1 MATADLE
8 AAIAALPVRKQ
19 RLRETFDR
27 LVACAPPHYHLPFTW
42 DDIDAHVSSLHA
54 SLSLRFRQ
62 MQQQPHPGAPVS
74 ATAIHDAEQ
83 PHPCVPVPATATPA
97 DGQPDP
103 CVPVSATHGESI
115 QEDEEMSG
123 GRRHGLCGGAMAPG
137 RRVPVP
143 ATATPAD
150 GQPDPCV
157 PVSATHG
164 ESIQEDEEMVMED
177 EDASP
182 VQEDDRVEDAGMGF
196 VGAPWRQAG
205 GTRDQEFP
213 VPARAHALDA
223 GSPMLRQPYTAF
235 PPEVHSQLNL
245 PMLQRQQPYM
255 RYQQQEFPAMAVAR
269 NTYNIPPM
277 VQQPYPYHN
286 IPPMVQ
292 RPYVPYFR
300 QEFSPDFRQ
309 EFFPD
314 DDVTRQPFRQE
325 FSPGFRQD
333 FFPDDDVT
341 RQPFRQEFSFRQEF
355 FPDVTR
361 QARMGIDH
369 VLQEQYMAM
378 AHHRPYS
385 PQQQYM
391 AHHQPHFPVA
401 QAPSAHGQGSN
412 TKRRPPSKTTD
423 TDNINVRSSKPSKKS
438 RRNFHKHHGKPKPNN
453 EPFQKKT
460 IYDYF

>member
-1 MATADLE
+1 MADMSSPTGQARPAAPMATADLE

-83 PHPCVPVPATATPA
+83 PHPC
-97 DGQPDP
+97 
-103 CVPVSATHGESI
+103 
-115 QEDEEMSG
+115 
-123 GRRHGLCGGAMAPG
+123 
-137 RRVPVP
+137 VPVP

>member
-1 MATADLE
+1 MAAMSSRTGHAPPAAPMATADLE

-83 PHPCVPVPATATPA
+83 PHPSVPVPATATLI
-97 DGQPDP
+97 GEQPDP
-103 CVPVSATHGESI
+103 CVLVSAT
-115 QEDEEMSG
+115 
-123 GRRHGLCGGAMAPG
+123 P
-137 RRVPVP
+137 
-143 ATATPAD
+143 
-150 GQPDPCV
+150 
-157 PVSATHG
+157 
-164 ESIQEDEEMVMED
+164 DEEMVRED

-213 VPARAHALDA
+213 VPVRAHYARHA
-223 GSPMLRQPYTAF
+223 GSPMLRQPYTAYQQ
-235 PPEVHSQLNL
+235 PDVLSQLNL
-245 PMLQRQQPYM
+245 PMFQRQQPYTPYH
-255 RYQQQEFPAMAVAR
+255 RQEFPAMAGAM
-269 NTYNIPPM
+269 NSYNIPPI
-277 VQQPYPYHN
+277 VQQPYYN
-286 IPPMVQ
+286 IPPIVQ

-300 QEFSPDFRQ
+300 REFSPDFRQ

-314 DDVTRQPFRQE
+314 DDVTRQPFRRQE
-325 FSPGFRQD
+325 

-341 RQPFRQEFSFRQEF
+341 RQPFRQEF
-355 FPDVTR
+355 FPEVTR
-361 QARMGIDH
+361 QPPMGIDH

-378 AHHRPYS
+378 AHREPYV
-385 PQQQYM
+385 PRQQYM
-391 AHHQPHFPVA
+391 AHHQPHFPDA
-401 QAPSAHGQGSN
+401 QAASAHGQGSS
-412 TKRRPPSKTTD
+412 TTRRSPSRITYP
-423 TDNINVRSSKPSKKS
+423 DNINVGISEPSKKS
-438 RRNFHKHHGKPKPNN
+438 RTIHKN
-453 EPFQKKT
+453 T

>member
-1 MATADLE
+1 MADMSSPTGQARPAAPMATADLE

-42 DDIDAHVSSLHA
+42 ADIDAHVSSLHA

-83 PHPCVPVPATATPA
+83 PHPCVPVP
-97 DGQPDP
+97 
-103 CVPVSATHGESI
+103 
-115 QEDEEMSG
+115 
-123 GRRHGLCGGAMAPG
+123 
-137 RRVPVP
+137 VPVP

-164 ESIQEDEEMVMED
+164 ESIQEDEEMVTED
-177 EDASP
+177 EDASH
-182 VQEDDRVEDAGMGF
+182 VQEDGRVEDAGMGF

-205 GTRDQEFP
+205 GTRDQELP

-223 GSPMLRQPYTAF
+223 GSPMLRQPYSAF
-235 PPEVHSQLNL
+235 GAEVHSQLNL

-255 RYQQQEFPAMAVAR
+255 PYQQQEFPAMAVAR

-286 IPPMVQ
+286 IPPRVQ

-325 FSPGFRQD
+325 FCPGFRQD

-341 RQPFRQEFSFRQEF
+341 RQPFRQEFSPGFRQEFFPDDDVTRQPFRQEF

-361 QARMGIDH
+361 QPPMGIDH

-378 AHHRPYS
+378 AHHQPYS
-385 PQQQYM
+385 TQQQYM

-438 RRNFHKHHGKPKPNN
+438 RRNSHKHHGKPKPNN